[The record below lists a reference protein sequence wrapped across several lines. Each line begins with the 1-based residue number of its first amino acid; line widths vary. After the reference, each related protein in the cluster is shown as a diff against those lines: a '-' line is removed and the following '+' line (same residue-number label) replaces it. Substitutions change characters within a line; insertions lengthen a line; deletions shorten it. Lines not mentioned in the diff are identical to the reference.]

1 MDGLELG
8 NEVVGCYFVVARGVV
23 SCVCMC
29 FGGSGSI
36 FTGRFGAVIVKF
48 LRNKSIVGLL

>member
-23 SCVCMC
+23 SCVSVCALVE
-29 FGGSGSI
+29 
-36 FTGRFGAVIVKF
+36 AVVY
-48 LRNKSIVGLL
+48 LPVDLAL